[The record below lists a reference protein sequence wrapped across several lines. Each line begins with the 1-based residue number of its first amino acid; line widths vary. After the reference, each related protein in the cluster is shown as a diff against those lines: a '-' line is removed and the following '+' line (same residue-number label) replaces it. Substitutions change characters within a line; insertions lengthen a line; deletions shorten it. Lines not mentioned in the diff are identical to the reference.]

1 MNAPANA
8 TARQE
13 TRQLSLFARI
23 VTLPFQLFGLLCAML
38 FLCILL
44 EWFCMFFFWPGE
56 GWHHA
61 EEMLTRELD
70 QLSEDFRRGILLSE
84 PGTRAREAVDATR
97 EVLIVKSGFMDWSR
111 EATLRAQAS
120 GPDRAR
126 TFRDVLGLIH
136 VQLEH
141 YLMAAVYRA
150 LGFLARLMVLALS
163 APLFIL
169 AAFVGLVDGLV
180 RRDIRKFQAGAESG
194 FLYHRARASLRPLAV
209 LPWGLYLGSPVFVHP
224 LLILLPAAVLLG
236 VAVDIAAGSFKKYL

>member
-1 MNAPANA
+1 MNEPASA
-8 TARQE
+8 AARQE
-13 TRQLSLFARI
+13 RRQLSLFARL

-38 FLCILL
+38 FLCILI
-44 EWFCMFFFWPGE
+44 EWFCMLFFWPGE

-61 EEMLTRELD
+61 EKMLSRELD
-70 QLSEDFRRGILLSE
+70 QLSEDFRQGILLSA
-84 PGTRAREAVDATR
+84 PGTRAREAVEAAR
-97 EVLIVKSGFMDWSR
+97 ELLIVKSGFLDWSR
-111 EATLRAQAS
+111 EATMRVQAS
-120 GPDRAR
+120 GPDKAR
-126 TFRDVLGLIH
+126 TFRDYLGFVH
-136 VQLEH
+136 VQLEQ
-141 YLMAAVYRA
+141 YLIAAVYRT
-150 LGFLARLMVLALS
+150 LGFLARLMVLALT

-194 FLYHRARASLRPLAV
+194 FLYHRARASLKPLAV